1 MLVIVKIV
9 NYSKNNSCLLILNSY
24 ICLTMLQQEE
34 FINRLKILLEQ
45 KQLSSSS
52 FADTISVPRSSISHL
67 LSGRNKPS
75 LEFVMKIV
83 HSYPDVD
90 INWLLFGKESISK
103 HSSLNSDSNTLLEEN
118 FSTERH
124 STHQKQASDVEKIV
138 VFYKNGVFKEYK
150 PS

>member
-1 MLVIVKIV
+1 MNVKIV

-67 LSGRNKPS
+67 ISGRNKPS

-103 HSSLNSDSNTLLEEN
+103 HSNLNSDTNTLLEEN
-118 FSTERH
+118 FSTEQH

-138 VFYKNGVFKEYK
+138 VFYKNGIFKEYK

>member
-1 MLVIVKIV
+1 M
-9 NYSKNNSCLLILNSY
+9 NYNSTNSCQLIYNSY

-34 FINRLKILLEQ
+34 FINRLKIILEQ

-75 LEFVMKIV
+75 LDFVMKIV

-90 INWLLFGKESISK
+90 INWLLFGKETDSK
-103 HSSLNSDSNTLLEEN
+103 HSSLNKDSNMVFEN
-118 FSTERH
+118 NTPIETQ
-124 STHQKQASDVEKIV
+124 STHLNHSSDVEKIV

>member
-1 MLVIVKIV
+1 VLVIVKIV

>member
-1 MLVIVKIV
+1 M
-9 NYSKNNSCLLILNSY
+9 NYNSTNSCQLIYNSY

-34 FINRLKILLEQ
+34 FINRLKIVLEQ

-75 LEFVMKIV
+75 LDFVMKIV
-83 HSYPDVD
+83 HSYPDID
-90 INWLLFGKESISK
+90 INWLLFGKEADSK
-103 HSSLNSDSNTLLEEN
+103 NSSFNKDSNLVYDKNTQIE
-118 FSTERH
+118 TQ
-124 STHQKQASDVEKIV
+124 STHLNHSSDVEKIV

>member
-1 MLVIVKIV
+1 MSVKIV

-52 FADTISVPRSSISHL
+52 FADTIAVPRSSISHL

-90 INWLLFGKESISK
+90 INWLLFGKESKSK

>member
-103 HSSLNSDSNTLLEEN
+103 YSSLNSDSNTLLEEN